1 MSDRVVIFIDYQN
14 LHGWARRL
22 FLPVNAHPA
31 DGHVDPLRL
40 AQLLVR
46 RRRRPS
52 ALEGVR
58 VYRGRPSPDH
68 QPRAAAANDR
78 QTAAWQRSGAVTV
91 IRRPLRY
98 PADWPTAPAQEKG
111 IDVALAID
119 VVAMALRKEYDAA
132 IVVSSDTDLMP
143 AIETVYAGRLGHIEL
158 ATWAGA
164 RRLRFPRT
172 QLPWWHFISGA
183 EYRTPEDLTDYT
195 QVPGSE

>member
-1 MSDRVVIFIDYQN
+1 
-14 LHGWARRL
+14 
-22 FLPVNAHPA
+22 
-31 DGHVDPLRL
+31 
-40 AQLLVR
+40 
-46 RRRRPS
+46 
-52 ALEGVR
+52 

-119 VVAMALRKEYDAA
+119 VVAMALREEYDAA

-143 AIETVYAGRLGHIEL
+143 AIETVYTGRLGHVEL

-172 QLPWWHFISGA
+172 QLPWCHFISET
-183 EYRTPEDLTDYT
+183 EYRTLQDLTDYT
-195 QVPGSE
+195 QVPDSE

>member
-1 MSDRVVIFIDYQN
+1 MSDRVVVLIDYQN
-14 LHGWARRL
+14 LHGWVRRL

-40 AQLLVR
+40 AQPLVR

-52 ALEGVR
+52 ALQGAR

-68 QPRAAAANDR
+68 QARAATANDR
-78 QTAAWQRSGAVTV
+78 QTAAWQCSGAVTV

-119 VVAMALRKEYDAA
+119 MVAMALREEYDAA
-132 IVVSSDTDLMP
+132 IVVSSNTDIMP
-143 AIETVYAGRLGHIEL
+143 AIGTVYAGRLGHVEL

-172 QLPWWHFISGA
+172 QLPWCHFISEA
-183 EYRTPEDLTDYT
+183 EYRTLQDSTDYT
-195 QVPGSE
+195 QVSGSE